1 MMVSMVV
8 QATEKSDTH
17 WTSGASSQQ
26 VTKTSVFHPSVNAR
40 RWRTTL
46 KLEFQ
51 AKLFGLV
58 DGEHL

>member
-26 VTKTSVFHPSVNAR
+26 VTKTSVFHLNIYIG

>member
-8 QATEKSDTH
+8 QATEKSDTYY
-17 WTSGASSQQ
+17 TSGGSSQQ
-26 VTKTSVFHPSVNAR
+26 LTKTSVFHLSVYVK

-46 KLEFQ
+46 KLELE